1 MSATKISGQILCT
14 RKKSRKLAFV
24 DFLLEKQEG
33 LRDDEHSRSCQ
44 ERIELILKP
53 SFGKDDHHC
62 NDIDSSG
69 VEDVACWLK
78 AVCVGDYVTIEGR
91 FEGKE
96 NGNTKNNHV
105 RKFRVCGKP
114 LVTKAW
120 KEHSRKTFTPPI
132 LQYSTT
138 KPSFPTT
145 IAKESKEYNYKNL
158 CKYFVNT
165 KSCPKGSMCRFVHSA
180 TMEDRQAWI
189 KRRRESKLLNGRIKD
204 DTIPLHVKKSKG
216 ARADVFADFIV
227 GTFGGAEQINRDGG
241 VFDIAGGRGDLS
253 FQLTAKHRIKCTL
266 VDPRQRKL
274 SKYQRRYIRKAKK
287 DIKRKFQSFQSDHL
301 ENPNGCVSK
310 KRRGEPTS
318 NKSANAKFADEQLMN
333 DFLGQHIQG
342 TFDSSFRLPNDGS
355 KPIIVGMHPDQ
366 ATEYI
371 VDVALTNNLSF
382 AIVPCCVFPVGASVQ
397 DKTMSFDAWC
407 KYLCDKAD
415 DIKSDFLNFTG
426 ANRVI
431 YRTI

>member
-1 MSATKISGQILCT
+1 M
-14 RKKSRKLAFV
+14 
-24 DFLLEKQEG
+24 
-33 LRDDEHSRSCQ
+33 
-44 ERIELILKP
+44 
-53 SFGKDDHHC
+53 
-62 NDIDSSG
+62 
-69 VEDVACWLK
+69 
-78 AVCVGDYVTIEGR
+78 
-91 FEGKE
+91 
-96 NGNTKNNHV
+96 
-105 RKFRVCGKP
+105 
-114 LVTKAW
+114 TKAW
-120 KEHSRKTFTPPI
+120 KEHSRQTFTPPI

-138 KPSFPTT
+138 EPTLST
-145 IAKESKEYNYKNL
+145 AKESKEYNYKNL

-180 TMEDRQAWI
+180 SMEDRRVWI

-227 GTFGGAEQINRDGG
+227 AKFGGADQINRDGG

-274 SKYQRRYIRKAKK
+274 SKYQRRYIRKTKK
-287 DIKRKFQSFQSDHL
+287 DIKRKFQSDHL
-301 ENPNGCVSK
+301 ENSNGCVSK
-310 KRRGEPTS
+310 KRRGETTS
-318 NKSANAKFADEQLMN
+318 NKSANTKFADDQLMD

-366 ATEYI
+366 ATEHI

>member
-1 MSATKISGQILCT
+1 MVRCVILV
-14 RKKSRKLAFV
+14 A
-24 DFLLEKQEG
+24 
-33 LRDDEHSRSCQ
+33 DE
-44 ERIELILKP
+44 
-53 SFGKDDHHC
+53 
-62 NDIDSSG
+62 
-69 VEDVACWLK
+69 ACWLK

-105 RKFRVCGKP
+105 RKFRVSGKP

-120 KEHSRKTFTPPI
+120 KEHSRQTFTPPI
-132 LQYSTT
+132 LQYSMTE
-138 KPSFPTT
+138 PTLST
-145 IAKESKEYNYKNL
+145 AKESKEYNYKNL

-180 TMEDRQAWI
+180 SMEDRRVWI

-227 GTFGGAEQINRDGG
+227 AKFGGADQINRDGG

-274 SKYQRRYIRKAKK
+274 SKYQRRYIRKTKK
-287 DIKRKFQSFQSDHL
+287 DSKRKFQSDHL
-301 ENPNGCVSK
+301 ENSNGCVSK
-310 KRRGEPTS
+310 KRRGETTS
-318 NKSANAKFADEQLMN
+318 NKSANTKFADDQLMD

-366 ATEYI
+366 ATEHI
-371 VDVALTNNLSF
+371 VDVALTNKLSF
-382 AIVPCCVFPVGASVQ
+382 AIVPCCVFPVGASKQ